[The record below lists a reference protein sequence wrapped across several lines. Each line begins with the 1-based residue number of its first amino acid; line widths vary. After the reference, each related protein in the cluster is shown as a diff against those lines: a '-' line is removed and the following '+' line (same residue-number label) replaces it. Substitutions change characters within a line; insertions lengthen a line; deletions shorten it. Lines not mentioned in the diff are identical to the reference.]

1 MANVLTTCPF
11 CGSGCNL
18 YLRVEGGKLT
28 GVLPSQTHPVARG
41 KLCMRGWHAHEFVSH
56 PDRLR
61 SPLIKRDGQLRPAS
75 WEQVLSLIAEKLPR
89 GQQVG
94 VVGSARCSN
103 EDNYLL
109 MKLARCVLGTDN
121 IDFSSRPQRIAD
133 LAALRAAFGFAA
145 ATNSAPELAEAEVI
159 TVIGADVVP
168 EVTMVGS
175 LIYEAVRRGAKLI
188 VISPLPTQ
196 LSPLAHVR
204 LQPRPGTEAVLL
216 CGLVKSVVD
225 QGLMD
230 SSLLDRNWDAYDQ
243 FVSSL
248 SQFSLDMVEQRT
260 GVSAAQVD
268 EAAKL
273 CGGARRSVVLYS
285 SGVEQHP
292 AAATMATILADLV
305 ALTNHLGGA
314 SMGLFPLARQNNF
327 QGALDMGLAPGLLTG
342 GQSPEDADTRRKF
355 EQAWGCSLP
364 QFAGKPLP
372 EMLAGVKGLYVM
384 GADVAGGA
392 ADPAQARQQLEALDF
407 LVVQELFMTE
417 TARLADVV
425 LPAAAYAE
433 KEGTAT
439 ATDRRIQRIRKA
451 VDVPG
456 EARPDWRIIHDVAGH
471 LGASWRYDSPA
482 AIMAEI
488 ATLTPAYSGIS
499 YEKLDAGWGAY
510 WPSADGAG
518 ERLQLKGLSLRSID
532 CSPGTQ
538 APRVDAERPFV
549 LVLDATAER
558 WTTDATVLHCDM
570 LRREYGIA
578 AADFPAGYVRMNPN
592 DAQELQLRQG
602 FKVKLASA
610 QGEAQLQLK
619 LDPGL
624 PERTLAVPYHLRE
637 RTRDLFGGAAPGQV
651 EGHQVYAPVAVSVS
665 AA

>member
-75 WEQVLSLIAEKLPR
+75 WEQALSLIAEKLPR

-109 MKLARCVLGTDN
+109 MKLGRCVLATDN

-175 LIYEAVRRGAKLI
+175 LIYEAVKRGAKLI

-285 SGVEQHP
+285 SGVAQHP
-292 AAATMATILADLV
+292 AAATMATILTDLV

-342 GQSPEDADTRRKF
+342 GQSLEDAEARRKF

-364 QFAGKPLP
+364 QSAGKPLP

-384 GADVAGGA
+384 GADVVGGA

-417 TARLADVV
+417 TARLADVL

-433 KEGTAT
+433 KDGTTT
-439 ATDRRIQRIRKA
+439 AGDRRIQRIRKA
-451 VDVPG
+451 VDAPG
-456 EARPDWRIIHDVAGH
+456 EARPDWRIIHDVAGR

-482 AIMAEI
+482 AVMVEI
-488 ATLTPAYSGIS
+488 AALTPAYSGIS
-499 YEKLDAGWGAY
+499 HEKLDEGWGAY
-510 WPSADGAG
+510 WPSANGAG
-518 ERLQLKGLSLRSID
+518 ERLQLKGLSLRPID
-532 CSPGTQ
+532 CPPGTQ

-558 WTTDATVLHCDM
+558 WTADATVLHCDM

-602 FKVKLASA
+602 FKVRLASA

-637 RTRDLFGGAAPGQV
+637 RAREVFGGAAPGQV
-651 EGHQVYAPVAVSVS
+651 EGHQVYAPVAVSVT